1 MNKIA
6 WVLISVLWLF
16 CGFFVFV
23 GVMYSWDQETKSP
36 EPTFSTTCVPGAV
49 IQPDGTCIMGD

>member
-1 MNKIA
+1 MKKIG
-6 WVLISVLWLF
+6 WVLYGVLWLF
-16 CGFFVFV
+16 VFV
-23 GVMYSWDQETKSP
+23 GAMYYWDQETKSP